1 MPRMM
6 SVKASERRV
15 SEGIAGGGLVL
26 ICLRRVGMAVD
37 MVDDQA
43 VNGEEGSAQGQISLR
58 SKAVLYVLRGIRVY
72 FQGVISWVC
81 LYITAIIYH
90 TAMFCK

>member
-26 ICLRRVGMAVD
+26 ICLRSVGIAVD